1 MEFALPVAF
10 IASASFL
17 YPGLPLLFNVVAR
30 GRIARMA
37 CPKCTESFGAAA
49 ARKRLAYYE
58 RLYGPGTV
66 VFEDPCV
73 HNGTTVVTCPH
84 CKVEYVFTV
93 FGRLMERF
101 QANGSVF
108 ENPTV
113 RD

>member
-1 MEFALPVAF
+1 M
-10 IASASFL
+10 
-17 YPGLPLLFNVVAR
+17 
-30 GRIARMA
+30 
-37 CPKCTESFGAAA
+37 
-49 ARKRLAYYE
+49 
-58 RLYGPGTV
+58 
-66 VFEDPCV
+66 FEDPCV